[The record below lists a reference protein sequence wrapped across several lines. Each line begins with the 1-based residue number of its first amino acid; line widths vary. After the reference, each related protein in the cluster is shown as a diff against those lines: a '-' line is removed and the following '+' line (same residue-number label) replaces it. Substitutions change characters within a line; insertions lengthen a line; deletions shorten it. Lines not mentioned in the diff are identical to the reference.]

1 MRKAILLFITL
12 FITSCGTTTQTST
25 INENLSIGL
34 PFLSTAN
41 TYLYNLTINE
51 DSHQLQLP
59 LKFNEE
65 VNEEDISD
73 ISILDNGQE
82 QNFKA
87 SIKTIDENKLLYL
100 LNINNFPKEYEGNI
114 KITLTNQKSYD
125 IPLKNE
131 NVDIEES
138 DATLAFN
145 KFNVIGKDSFGYHYI
160 LDYTLELN
168 EKAYEFQFSSLME
181 NSPLSQASLSLYDPT
196 SLEEINS
203 FQGIINKGKY
213 ILRLTLNED
222 PYTYFFNETLILSY
236 HNADFENK
244 NIFFSSIPSLL
255 IGDLFSSYTY

>member
-25 INENLSIGL
+25 INEKLAIGL
-34 PFLSTAN
+34 PFLFTTN

-73 ISILDNGQE
+73 ISILNNGQE

-87 SIKTIDENKLLYL
+87 SIKTIDENKFLYL

-125 IPLKNE
+125 IPLKTE
-131 NVDIEES
+131 NVDIEGS
-138 DATLAFN
+138 DSTLAFN
-145 KFNVIGKDSFGYHYI
+145 KFSVISKDSFGYHYI

-168 EKAYEFQFSSLME
+168 ENTYELEFSSLMK
-181 NSPLSQASLSLYDPT
+181 NSPLSQASLSLYDST
-196 SLEEINS
+196 SLKEINS

-213 ILRLTLNED
+213 ILRLTLDED
-222 PYTYFFNETLILSY
+222 SYTYFFNETLILSY